1 MTRSGEK
8 VRAFTLIEVLVSLAI
23 FSILATLAYGALSQT
38 LSSAELLNAR
48 MDRLQAIQRT
58 MRLLGE
64 DLQQLSPRP
73 IRDELGDGIGPALDT
88 DFQSG
93 FALELTHGG
102 WSNPIVLPRGT
113 LQRSAYRIE
122 EDELIRYHWMVLDRT
137 LANEPVSVAL
147 LDGVESIL
155 FRFLQADGEWAEQWP
170 PSNRPG
176 ALGGRLRPR
185 AVEIIL
191 TLADEGEI
199 SRLIEV
205 AP

>member
-1 MTRSGEK
+1 MTRRSK
-8 VRAFTLIEVLVSLAI
+8 KLRAFTLIEVLVSLAI
-23 FSILATLAYGALSQT
+23 FAILSALAYGALSQT
-38 LSSAELLNAR
+38 LESADMLNAR

-58 MRLLGE
+58 MRLLSE

-102 WSNPIVLPRGT
+102 WSNPIGLPRGT

-155 FRFLQADGEWAEQWP
+155 FRFLQANGEWTEQWP
-170 PSNRPG
+170 PSDRPG
-176 ALGGRLRPR
+176 ALGRRLRPR

-191 TLADEGEI
+191 TLAGEGEI
-199 SRLIEV
+199 SRLLEI

>member
-1 MTRSGEK
+1 MKGRRKKEY
-8 VRAFTLIEVLVSLAI
+8 AFTLIEVLVSLAI
-23 FSILATLAYGALSQT
+23 FAILATLAYGALSRT
-38 LSSAELLNAR
+38 LDSAEMLNER

-58 MRLLGE
+58 IRLLSE

-73 IRDELGDGIGPALDT
+73 IRDELGDGFGAALDT
-88 DFQSG
+88 GFDSG

-102 WSNPIVLPRGT
+102 WSNPIVLPRST

-122 EDELIRYHWMVLDRT
+122 EDELIRYHWTVLDRT
-137 LANEPVSVAL
+137 LANEPLSITL

-155 FRFLQADGEWAEQWP
+155 FRFLQADGEWVEQWP

-176 ALGGRLRPR
+176 PLGARARPR
-185 AVEIIL
+185 AAEIIL
-191 TLADEGEI
+191 TLTDEGEI
-199 SRLIEV
+199 RRLLEV

>member
-1 MTRSGEK
+1 MIWRIKRE
-8 VRAFTLIEVLVSLAI
+8 RAFTLIEVLVSLAI
-23 FSILATLAYGALSQT
+23 FAILATLAYGALGQT
-38 LSSAELLNAR
+38 LDSAELLNGR

-58 MRLLGE
+58 MRLLSE

-73 IRDELGDGIGPALDT
+73 IRDDLGDGFGPALDT
-88 DFQSG
+88 DFESG

-122 EDELIRYHWMVLDRT
+122 DDELIRYHWRVLDRT
-137 LANEPVSVAL
+137 LANEPVSVTL

-155 FRFLQADGEWAEQWP
+155 FRFLQADGEWTERWP
-170 PSNRPG
+170 PTNRPG
-176 ALGGRLRPR
+176 ALGARQRPR

-191 TLADEGEI
+191 TLSGEGEI
-199 SRLIEV
+199 SRLLEV

>member
-1 MTRSGEK
+1 MTGHVRK
-8 VRAFTLIEVLVSLAI
+8 DRAFTLIEVLVSLAV
-23 FSILATLAYGALSQT
+23 FATLSALAYGALSQT
-38 LSSAELLNAR
+38 LDSVQFLNER

-58 MRLLGE
+58 MRLLSE

-73 IRDELGDGIGPALDT
+73 IRDELGDGFGPALDT

-102 WSNPIVLPRGT
+102 WSNPIVLPRST

-122 EDELIRYHWMVLDRT
+122 DDALIRYHWAVLDRT
-137 LANEPVSVAL
+137 LANEPLSVTL
-147 LDGVESIL
+147 LEGVESIL
-155 FRFLQADGEWAEQWP
+155 FRFMQADGEWIEQWP
-170 PSNRPG
+170 PQNRPG
-176 ALGGRLRPR
+176 VLGARQRPR

-191 TLADEGEI
+191 TLSAEGEMR
-199 SRLIEV
+199 RLLEV

>member
-1 MTRSGEK
+1 MTSRSRNI
-8 VRAFTLIEVLVSLAI
+8 RAFTLIEVLVSLAI
-23 FSILATLAYGALSQT
+23 FSIMAALAYGALGQT
-38 LSSAELLNAR
+38 LDSAELLNDR

-58 MRLLGE
+58 MRLLSE

-73 IRDELGDGIGPALDT
+73 IRDELGDGFAPALDT

-102 WSNPIVLPRGT
+102 WSNPIVLPRST

-122 EDELIRYHWMVLDRT
+122 EDELIRYHWTVLDRT

-147 LDGVESIL
+147 LDGVDSIL
-155 FRFLQADGEWAEQWP
+155 FRFLQTNGEWTEQWP

-176 ALGGRLRPR
+176 DLGRRLRPR

-191 TLADEGEI
+191 TLAAEGNI